1 MKNTCKIAL
10 AFGLFFTTAV
20 PSAFSQETSQAGA
33 TTTVLKP
40 KPLPTATTTAPA
52 ATLPPAPAM
61 ASSIA
66 STPPTVASAPTAPAA
81 ATPAATADIRLPA
94 PKLALPQTPPPVPTA
109 TANVDPAPVAA
120 KATATAAAPAK
131 PATGTVMLTAT
142 VGAKAADPAAG
153 PAEPVVKPVKKVA
166 APKKPAK
173 EEVKTAKAEPE
184 KPKPF
189 SFFKKKPREEAV
201 AVEVK
206 AESGSVVARTQPKFF
221 FGLFDA
227 PKPEV
232 EQLSEEQAEYDMKLA
247 SIPEKKKFKVKEEFI
262 PVTVPFKGY
271 KPGTIVI
278 DTQKKYLYFVESPG
292 TAVRYGVAVGK
303 EGLLFT
309 GKATVGAKQP
319 WPRWIPTK
327 DMIGRDPKKYGKYA
341 DGMDGGPDNP
351 LGARAIYLY
360 QGKQDTYLRIHGT
373 NQPQSIG
380 TASSNGCFRMINEHV
395 IDLYKRVQM
404 GAEVVVL

>member
-10 AFGLFFTTAV
+10 ALGLFFTTAV
-20 PSAFSQETSQAGA
+20 PSAFSQETPQAGA

-40 KPLPTATTTAPA
+40 KPATTAATTAPA
-52 ATLPPAPAM
+52 ALPPAPAM
-61 ASSIA
+61 ATSIA
-66 STPPTVASAPTAPAA
+66 STPPTVAAAPAA
-81 ATPAATADIRLPA
+81 PAPASATPAATADIRLPA

-109 TANVDPAPVAA
+109 TAKAAPAP
-120 KATATAAAPAK
+120 ATAKTAAAPAK
-131 PATGTVMLTAT
+131 PAAGTVMLTAT
-142 VGAKAADPAAG
+142 IGARPADPAAK
-153 PAEPVVKPVKKVA
+153 PAEPAAKPVKKAAA

-173 EEVKTAKAEPE
+173 EEEKTAKAEPE

-189 SFFKKKPREEAV
+189 SLFKRKPKEETV
-201 AVEVK
+201 AVKVR
-206 AESGSVVARTQPKFF
+206 AEADSVVARTQPKFF

-227 PKPEV
+227 PKPEI
-232 EQLSEEQAEYDMKLA
+232 EPLSEEQAEYDMKLA

-292 TAVRYGVAVGK
+292 TAVRYGVAVGR

-327 DMIGRDPKKYGKYA
+327 EMIGREPKKYGKYA

-395 IDLYKRVQM
+395 IDLYKRVPI